1 VKEAEAKGFR
11 RGVPAVVRLAGCR
24 GNAGNLESWRDVDPL
39 RAQAWLLL
47 QARVLEQEGA
57 EMANVALIVMEPGSG
72 WPGKTG
78 ASDHVVVAG
87 DTPELLR
94 RAASRLVALH
104 QEGHRVR
111 VAVLACNDA
120 TDPEAVE
127 RRAALAHQLLG
138 AVACTRFGRLVLTS
152 GDRVCTEVRRDL
164 LSLAGALSCRLEGT
178 LVTVSI
184 RFGAPCD
191 PQERMSCSARRE
203 RATRTPSNR
212 QPVRPHAPGERTL
225 AAEMS

>member
-1 VKEAEAKGFR
+1 
-11 RGVPAVVRLAGCR
+11 
-24 GNAGNLESWRDVDPL
+24 
-39 RAQAWLLL
+39 
-47 QARVLEQEGA
+47 
-57 EMANVALIVMEPGSG
+57 MANVALIVMEPGSM

-78 ASDHVVVAG
+78 TSEHVVVAG
-87 DTPELLR
+87 DHPGLSC
-94 RAASRLVALH
+94 RAANRLVAIH

-111 VAVLACNDA
+111 VAVLACNGA

-138 AVACTRFGRLVLTS
+138 AVVCTRFGRLVLTS

-178 LVTVSI
+178 LATVSI

-203 RATRTPSNR
+203 RPTWNQSNR
-212 QPVRPHAPGERTL
+212 SPVIAHAPRERTL

>member
-1 VKEAEAKGFR
+1 LLELASLDRKE
-11 RGVPAVVRLAGCR
+11 
-24 GNAGNLESWRDVDPL
+24 
-39 RAQAWLLL
+39 
-47 QARVLEQEGA
+47 A
-57 EMANVALIVMEPGSG
+57 EMANVSLIVMEPGSR

-78 ASDHVVVAG
+78 ASEHVVVAG
-87 DTPELLR
+87 DHPGLLH
-94 RAASRLVALH
+94 RAANRLVGIH

-120 TDPEAVE
+120 TDPEAIE

-152 GDRVCTEVRRDL
+152 GDRVCSEVRRDL
-164 LSLAGALSCRLEGT
+164 LSLAGVLSCKLEGT
-178 LVTVSI
+178 VATVSI

-191 PQERMSCSARRE
+191 PRE
-203 RATRTPSNR
+203 RISSPARQETATANAGSR
-212 QPVRPHAPGERTL
+212 QPVRPRAPRGHRL